1 MRDIGTDDPRV
12 RVRPGKGSR
21 PRTKIRPDY
30 SDRPLGQVITID
42 RGRYTVLMNEGTRVI
57 AVKARELGRGAVVVG
72 DKVRLTGD
80 LSGRKDT
87 LARIVFI
94 EDRSSQLTRSTD
106 EGNERER
113 TIVANADQMAI
124 VAALAQPEPRRG
136 MIDRCLVAAR
146 DAGMDPLL
154 ILTKADLARP
164 DALRAYY
171 EPLGVPILATA
182 LGYDGA
188 APAAGDAAMHS
199 GSDTVPAP
207 GESATQSDVDAL
219 PAPQNA
225 TTNSGLE
232 AVRAALRGR
241 TTVLVGHS
249 GVGKSTLLNAL
260 VPAAAR
266 ETGHVNEVTG
276 KGRHTSTSAIAFPL
290 PGGGQLIDTPGVRSF
305 GLAHLDAADILR
317 GFPDLEET
325 ALECPRGCSHEA
337 TEPECA
343 LDSLTDPRLRERVS
357 SLRRVLAS
365 RGFEEWEK

>member
-30 SDRPLGQVITID
+30 SDRPLGQVVTID
-42 RGRYTVLMNEGTRVI
+42 RGRYTVLMNHGTRII

-94 EDRSSQLTRSTD
+94 EERSSQLTRSTD

-136 MIDRCLVAAR
+136 MIDRCLVAAH

-154 ILTKADLARP
+154 ILTKADLACP

-182 LGYDGA
+182 LR
-188 APAAGDAAMHS
+188 GDAAA
-199 GSDTVPAP
+199 AP
-207 GESATQSDVDAL
+207 CGESATQA
-219 PAPQNA
+219 
-225 TTNSGLE
+225 GLD

-266 ETGHVNEVTG
+266 ETRHVNEVTG

-290 PGGGQLIDTPGVRSF
+290 PGGGHLIDTPGVRSF
-305 GLAHLDAADILR
+305 GLAHLDATDILH

-325 ALECPRGCSHEA
+325 ALECPRGCSHAA

-343 LDSLTDPRLRERVS
+343 LDTLTDPRLRERVG

>member
-30 SDRPLGQVITID
+30 SDRPRGQVITID

-94 EDRSSQLTRSTD
+94 EERSSQLTRSTD

-136 MIDRCLVAAR
+136 MIDRCLVAAH

-171 EPLGVPILATA
+171 EPLGVPVLATA
-182 LGYDGA
+182 LGYDDA
-188 APAAGDAAMHS
+188 TPATGE
-199 GSDTVPAP
+199 PA
-207 GESATQSDVDAL
+207 TD
-219 PAPQNA
+219 
-225 TTNSGLE
+225 SGLD

-305 GLAHLDAADILR
+305 GLAHLDATDILH

-325 ALECPRGCSHEA
+325 ALECPRGCSHAA

>member
-94 EDRSSQLTRSTD
+94 EERSSQLTRSTD

-188 APAAGDAAMHS
+188 APAAGDAATQA

-207 GESATQSDVDAL
+207 GE
-219 PAPQNA
+219 A
-225 TTNSGLE
+225 TTHSGLE

>member
-30 SDRPLGQVITID
+30 SDRPRGQVITID

-94 EDRSSQLTRSTD
+94 EERSSQLTRSTD

-136 MIDRCLVAAR
+136 MIDRCLVAAH

-171 EPLGVPILATA
+171 EPLGVPVLATA
-182 LGYDGA
+182 LGYDDA
-188 APAAGDAAMHS
+188 TPAAGE
-199 GSDTVPAP
+199 PA
-207 GESATQSDVDAL
+207 TD
-219 PAPQNA
+219 
-225 TTNSGLE
+225 SGLK
-232 AVRAALRGR
+232 AVRAALRER

-305 GLAHLDAADILR
+305 GLAHLDATDILH

-325 ALECPRGCSHEA
+325 ALECPRGCSHAA